1 MSVINE
7 RIKQQRLSLN
17 LTLSEVADLIGVK
30 EATVQRYES
39 GAIKNISHE
48 TICKLSDV
56 LRCSPSYLMGW
67 EENTPAVAPVL
78 EDREQK
84 LLSSFALL
92 NDSGQEEA
100 LKRVEELTELP
111 KYKK

>member
-1 MSVINE
+1 MDMGTI
-7 RIKQQRLSLN
+7 IKQLREERGM
-17 LTLSEVADLIGVK
+17 TLEQLGDKIGVGK
-30 EATVQRYES
+30 STVRKWEN
-39 GAIKNISHE
+39 GMIANMRRDKIGLIANA
-48 TICKLSDV
+48 LGV
-56 LRCSPSYLMGW
+56 SPAYLMGW
-67 EENTPAVAPVL
+67 EENTPAAVPVL

>member
-1 MSVINE
+1 MDMGTI
-7 RIKQQRLSLN
+7 IKQLREERGM
-17 LTLSEVADLIGVK
+17 TLEQLGDKIGVGK
-30 EATVQRYES
+30 STVRKWEN
-39 GAIKNISHE
+39 GMIANMRRDKIGLIANA
-48 TICKLSDV
+48 LSV
-56 LRCSPSYLMGW
+56 SPAYLMGW
-67 EENTPAVAPVL
+67 EENTPAAVPVL
-78 EDREQK
+78 EDMEQK

>member
-1 MSVINE
+1 MIANMRRDKIGLIANALSV
-7 RIKQQRLSLN
+7 
-17 LTLSEVADLIGVK
+17 
-30 EATVQRYES
+30 
-39 GAIKNISHE
+39 
-48 TICKLSDV
+48 
-56 LRCSPSYLMGW
+56 SPAYLMGW

-78 EDREQK
+78 EDREQR

>member
-1 MSVINE
+1 MDMGTI
-7 RIKQQRLSLN
+7 IKQLREERGM
-17 LTLSEVADLIGVK
+17 TLEQLGDKIGVGK
-30 EATVQRYES
+30 STVRKWEN
-39 GAIKNISHE
+39 GMIANMRRDKIGLIANA
-48 TICKLSDV
+48 LSV
-56 LRCSPSYLMGW
+56 SPAYLMGW
-67 EENTPAVAPVL
+67 EENTPAAVPVL

>member
-7 RIKQQRLSLN
+7 RIKRQRLSLN

-67 EENTPAVAPVL
+67 EENTPAAVPVL
-78 EDREQK
+78 EDREKK

>member
-1 MSVINE
+1 MEVYE
-7 RIKQQRLSLN
+7 RIKLRRKELGLSADD
-17 LTLSEVADLIGVK
+17 VADALGVSR
-30 EATVQRYES
+30 ATVYRYES
-39 GAIKNISHE
+39 ASIE
-48 TICKLSDV
+48 KLPTSIIQPLAQV
-56 LRCSPSYLMGW
+56 LRCSSSYLMGW